1 MIVYTPLMRTE
12 ETRAPYGLADR
23 SPPRRP
29 GSHWGG
35 APRAGWLIVEARRRA
50 GLTQRQLADRA
61 SVPQST
67 ISVYERG
74 GREPTL
80 PTLARLVG
88 AAGFRVELDLVPIG
102 IDLERN
108 ARVLREV
115 LGLVD
120 MVPRTARRGA
130 LSFPRIPSMVGR

>member
-1 MIVYTPLMRTE
+1 MIM
-12 ETRAPYGLADR
+12 
-23 SPPRRP
+23 
-29 GSHWGG
+29 
-35 APRAGWLIVEARRRA
+35 EARRRA
-50 GLTQRQLADRA
+50 GLTQQQMADRA

-108 ARVLREV
+108 ARVLREL

-120 MVPRTARRGA
+120 VVPRTTRRGA
-130 LSFPRIPSMVGR
+130 LRFPRIPHAQRR